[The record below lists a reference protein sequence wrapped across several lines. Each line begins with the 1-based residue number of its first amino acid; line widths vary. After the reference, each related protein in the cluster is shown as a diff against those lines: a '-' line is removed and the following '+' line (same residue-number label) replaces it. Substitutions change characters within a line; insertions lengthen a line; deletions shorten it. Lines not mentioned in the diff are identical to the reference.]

1 MYKFQVILIKGLF
14 SLLSDSI
21 LFNGIKTQIF
31 LRQRVKSLNDV
42 PVVRGAGLVEL
53 IVSRG
58 EVRFALEPPRGA
70 LLPPLPIGSP
80 PRIASA
86 SYGSAP
92 E

>member
-1 MYKFQVILIKGLF
+1 MKC
-14 SLLSDSI
+14 
-21 LFNGIKTQIF
+21 
-31 LRQRVKSLNDV
+31 DV
-42 PVVRGAGLVEL
+42 PVRGAADLVEVT
-53 IVSRG
+53 VSRG
-58 EVRFALEPPRGA
+58 EARFTLEPRGA